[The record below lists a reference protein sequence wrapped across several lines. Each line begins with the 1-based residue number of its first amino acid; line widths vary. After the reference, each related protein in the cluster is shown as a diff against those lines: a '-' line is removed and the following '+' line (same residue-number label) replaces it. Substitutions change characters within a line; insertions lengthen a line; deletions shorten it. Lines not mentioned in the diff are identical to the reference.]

1 MRKDQ
6 RESPR
11 LAELPAPRSDAK
23 AAASASRAPT
33 TAAHATGKAT
43 AMPPPTKTAASASRA
58 PTATAH
64 ATDKAGTGAHHT
76 DREGAERVSA
86 SGRGQKTSRVFGRGG
101 IAMVRLT
108 CRLPEDEPP
117 DGFPENCGEM
127 WTAFLARAQA
137 LAEEIATLCRTELLP
152 RMQAAYDADPD
163 PRKRFRC
170 KGAAVTL
177 TCEIAEEKEGVFEIR
192 WHFAVTEAGK
202 TAADHTFCE
211 HLFTALPPSPA
222 KPERRKRKDRPKN
235 RPEKPV
241 NGEPPKT

>member
-1 MRKDQ
+1 MRKEQ
-6 RESPR
+6 REKFTQTRS
-11 LAELPAPRSDAK
+11 APHPDAN
-23 AAASASRAPT
+23 AAVSASRA
-33 TAAHATGKAT
+33 
-43 AMPPPTKTAASASRA
+43 S
-58 PTATAH
+58 TATAH
-64 ATDKAGTGAHHT
+64 ATGKAGTGAHHT

-152 RMQAAYDADPD
+152 RIQAAYDADPD

-177 TCEIAEEKEGVFEIR
+177 TCEIAVEQEGVFEIR

-211 HLFTALPPSPA
+211 HLFTALPPTPA

>member
-1 MRKDQ
+1 MRKEQ

-11 LAELPAPRSDAK
+11 RAELPAPRSDAK
-23 AAASASRAPT
+23 A
-33 TAAHATGKAT
+33 
-43 AMPPPTKTAASASRA
+43 AASASRA